1 MIVGVGT
8 DIVAVMRLATFYEQ
22 HGQRALDRLL
32 SACELQEFGHTAQ
45 PGRFL
50 AKRFAAKEA
59 FGKALGTGL
68 RAPATLLSISVAHDA
83 LGRPFFEYAP
93 DLAEHL
99 AELGLRAHLSISDEK
114 EYAIAFVVMEQQ

>member
-8 DIVAVMRLATFYEQ
+8 DIVAVGRLLRFYEQ
-22 HGQRALDRLL
+22 HGQGALNRLL
-32 SACELQEFGHTAQ
+32 SARERGEFDPGGQT
-45 PGRFL
+45 GRFL

-68 RAPATLLSISVAHDA
+68 RAPATLLSLSVAHDG

-93 DLAEHL
+93 ELAAHL

>member
-1 MIVGVGT
+1 MIAGVGT
-8 DIVAVMRLATFYEQ
+8 DIVAVERLATFYEQ

-32 SACELQEFGHTAQ
+32 SASERQEFGTGKQA
-45 PGRFL
+45 GRFL

-93 DLAEHL
+93 GLARHL